1 MACDDIR
8 TKPLDND
15 RPVVWWKAGWANPSN
30 ANNTSLVV
38 LITKEDVGI
47 DGGVRGVRARSV
59 PVENKSSMGSHIWK
73 MAALAQADRYRIC
86 FEKLC
91 V

>member
-30 ANNTSLVV
+30 ANNTRLVV
-38 LITKEDVGI
+38 LVAQEDVGI
-47 DGGVRGVRARSV
+47 DGRIIG
-59 PVENKSSMGSHIWK
+59 EF
-73 MAALAQADRYRIC
+73 ADRYPENI
-86 FEKLC
+86 KNNYPSQ